1 MSGVLRAMP
10 CCHPQCLNTPE
21 SAHTSKT
28 CSTACL
34 PSSQYHKLCGSWP
47 TALDPYPPAHTDN
60 IYTQII
66 MNTLTTAPQIS
77 NLCIPELQ
85 NYIDL
90 ICIMIMYNVYRTF
103 HNHCLD
109 SQSSSDI
116 TALDPY
122 PPAHTDN
129 IYTQIIM
136 NTLTTAPQISNLC
149 IPELQ
154 NYIDLICI
162 MIMYNVYRT
171 FHNHCLDSQSSSDII
186 TDHYLRWILVPS
198 IGLSKML

>member
-1 MSGVLRAMP
+1 MCPCQTYTASHGGKPMSGVLRAMP

-66 MNTLTTAPQIS
+66 MNTLTIAPQIS
-77 NLCIPELQ
+77 NICIPDLQ
-85 NYIDL
+85 IYID
-90 ICIMIMYNVYRTF
+90 I
-103 HNHCLD
+103 
-109 SQSSSDI
+109 
-116 TALDPY
+116 
-122 PPAHTDN
+122 
-129 IYTQIIM
+129 IYIR
-136 NTLTTAPQISNLC
+136 
-149 IPELQ
+149 
-154 NYIDLICI
+154 
-162 MIMYNVYRT
+162 IMYNVYRT